1 MTKTAFITGITGQD
15 GAYLTAFL
23 LEKGYAIHGLIRR
36 TSQCNTD
43 RIKPYIND
51 ITLHYGDMTDAANL
65 IRLVNEIKPDEIY
78 NLAAMSDVAVS
89 FDTPEYTANT
99 DALGTLRLLESIRIL
114 GLENKTRFYQAST
127 SELFGNAIASIQ
139 NEETPFQPC
148 SPYACAKLYA
158 YWSVVNYRNA
168 YGIHAS
174 NGILFNH
181 ESPLRGE
188 EFVTQKICRGIKT
201 IENGT
206 RQTISLGN
214 LDASRD
220 WGHAKDYVRGM
231 WMMMQS
237 DVPDDYVMATG
248 VTRTVRAFVEQA
260 FGHINT
266 QIKWQGKGV
275 NEVGTNASTGDVLV
289 TIDPQYYRPTDVQSL
304 CGDATKIKNGL
315 GWTPEISFDDLIKDM
330 MQSALAV

>member
-304 CGDATKIKNGL
+304 CGDATKIKNAL